1 MVGIRDVRIEA
12 EVGGMRLLALKKE
25 GCHKPK
31 NTNPPHSPFYSLTI
45 IFFVLFLSDI
55 SCC

>member
-12 EVGGMRLLALKKE
+12 EVGGMRLLAWRKE

-31 NTNPPHSPFYSLTI
+31 NTNPPHSPFFSLTI
-45 IFFVLFLSDI
+45 IFFVLFLSDV
-55 SCC
+55 SFC